1 MFKKTA
7 YLVGGGTPC
16 LQIITHVAHLLSQP
30 CKFCFFLRFNIRRYF
45 HHHGYSTA
53 PIQPALTQ
61 HPLRCMF
68 LVCTMR
74 WTLGRCTMSMRC
86 TWCTI
91 SWRSWHHTYVCVPIP
106 NATHD
111 PVATTIHYLF
121 HLPSPILHPRPQIRL
136 PLFLLSSPQCSV
148 FSQVWIPK
156 ISNQLILPSNVTP
169 AIQVRFLQWHLIH
182 AQFSQIC
189 TRTHMCARHKNG
201 DVHLWAWRALG
212 DQDLWWLELE
222 PADTREHL

>member
-1 MFKKTA
+1 
-7 YLVGGGTPC
+7 
-16 LQIITHVAHLLSQP
+16 
-30 CKFCFFLRFNIRRYF
+30 
-45 HHHGYSTA
+45 
-53 PIQPALTQ
+53 
-61 HPLRCMF
+61 
-68 LVCTMR
+68 MR

-136 PLFLLSSPQCSV
+136 PLFLRSSPQCSV

-182 AQFSQIC
+182 AQFWQIC

-212 DQDLWWLELE
+212 DQDQWWLELE